1 MKHTIAKSFAAA
13 AALCLTVVGCSTLQ
27 EDKGVSESRDIKFSA
42 SIGSFQVKATDTAF
56 ENGDAMGL
64 FAENKVK
71 AENIKLT
78 WQDGA
83 LTPETPVRWGWDQL
97 VDESALFYAYYPYT
111 AQPVFVEDYVKYLEF
126 SVQTDQ
132 STHAAYTASD
142 LMTASTYATPA
153 EGTVNFAFVHRMAK
167 LVLTV
172 DNRLNDPVKEV
183 YVGNVQTTGHYD
195 IARSQDYYSLGER
208 GSIKAGEGVT
218 AEGAKA
224 WSVILPSQDCQITL
238 MLVTESGKEYVYKSE
253 NYVYFGAA
261 RRYSAQVILDETAIS
276 ASFSATVYDW
286 IDSGDFWFTQ
296 PNPIFDGNWTM
307 IGTFGGSNWD
317 RDLAMNQDGNTWY
330 STEVVLHA
338 GNEFKFRK
346 DYAWEVDFGAQAGST
361 VSGNWGSINLVQ
373 AGSNFFVEEGGIYNI
388 YLYLD
393 EGYMYFWK
401 TGELPAVEG
410 TQIWSGAKIVEGWN
424 FNEKNSYFGDE
435 DVWVKEGLK
444 VGDEIRVYYER
455 NPFVYMGYWE
465 FLVAPKTWN
474 VQTNYYSKDYNY
486 SCGYVPLYVTE
497 QWYKEL
503 TDVQGWGGALV
514 CIGEGVVI
522 TAISFGEPNTPPA
535 TNGWSLIGSIMG
547 SSWDKDFEMTSY
559 ADMGY
564 DGSWSIEITYN
575 EGDEFKFRKNGNWS
589 DGDLGAGSDWTVSGD
604 SNYAMVLSDGGKNIM
619 LPQAGQWLLWLDV
632 NNKTLSATY
641 QETK

>member
-1 MKHTIAKSFAAA
+1 MKHT

-27 EDKGVSESRDIKFSA
+27 EDKGVSENRDIKFSA

-64 FAENKVK
+64 FAEDPV
-71 AENIKLT
+71 AVENVRLT

-83 LTPETPVRWGWDQL
+83 LTPETPVQWGWDQL
-97 VDESALFYAYYPYT
+97 VDESALFAAYYPYT
-111 AQPVFVEDYVKYLEF
+111 AEPAFREGGDYDYLEF
-126 SVQTDQ
+126 TVQTDQ

-153 EGTVNFAFVHRMAK
+153 EGTVNFAFVHRMSK

-172 DNRLNDPVKEV
+172 DNRLEDPVKEV
-183 YVGNVQTTGHYD
+183 YVGNVQATGY
-195 IARSQDYYSLGER
+195 INIVKSQDYYTDYVDAV
-208 GSIKAGEGVT
+208 SIKAGEGVT
-218 AEGAKA
+218 TDGTKA
-224 WSVILPSQDCQITL
+224 WSVIIPAQNCQITL

-253 NYVYFGAA
+253 HNVYFAAA
-261 RRYSAQVILDETAIS
+261 RRHTAHVILDETAIS
-276 ASFSATVYDW
+276 TTFSATVYDW
-286 IDSGDFWFTQ
+286 MDNGDFWFKQ
-296 PNPIFDGNWTM
+296 PNSLLDGEWTM
-307 IGTFGGSNWD
+307 IGSFGGSNWD
-317 RDLAMNQDGNTWY
+317 RDLAMNHDGNTWY
-330 STEVVLHA
+330 AEVILHA

-346 DYAWEVDFGAQAGST
+346 DYAWEVDFGAQEGST
-361 VSGNWGSINLVQ
+361 VSGNWGTINLVQ
-373 AGSNFFVEEGGIYNI
+373 AGRNFIVEEDGIYSI
-388 YLYLD
+388 ALYLD
-393 EGYMYFWK
+393 DGYMYFWK

-410 TQIWSGAKIVEGWN
+410 TQIWSGAKLLEGWD
-424 FNEKNSYFGDE
+424 FDEKNGYFGDE

-455 NPFVYMGYWE
+455 NQFVYMGYWN

-474 VQTNYYSKDYNY
+474 VQANYSSNEYNY
-486 SCGYVPLYVTE
+486 SYGYVSLYVTE

-522 TAISFGEPNTPPA
+522 TAISFGEPSTPPA

-589 DGDLGAGSDWTVSGD
+589 DGDLGAGSDWTVTEDG
-604 SNYAMVLSDGGKNIM
+604 NYAMVLSDRGKNIM
-619 LPQAGQWLLWLDV
+619 LPQAGQWLLWLDT